1 MYENID
7 SRHIQLPKMDL
18 VAEGLTVDDPYVYVC
33 IKQYMNKDTKKAFPS
48 IATIARD
55 SGMNKNVVM
64 RSLERLEG
72 AGYVEI
78 IRSVGKPNHYKF
90 SDYKRFEVYSY
101 DFLHQENLTH
111 KERAYLITMQQFMYK
126 NPYTGLGCVSMSTK
140 EICKRTGLSYP
151 TIKKYEKSLS
161 EKGIFSALP
170 SKKRDSETGLMLDVR
185 TYDFKE
191 FSNLVAMK
199 FLETDTKL
207 AQHDN
212 ELSLVQDQL
221 KDMAKQIQMLKDE
234 NDRLKKQL
242 QDNLEIVL

>member
-18 VAEGLTVDDPYVYVC
+18 VSEGLTVNDPYVYVC
-33 IKQYMNKDTKKAFPS
+33 IKQYMNNETKMAFPS
-48 IATIARD
+48 IVTLMKD
-55 SGMNKNVVM
+55 SGLTKKTL
-64 RSLERLEG
+64 LESIDRLEN
-72 AGYVEI
+72 AGYITV
-78 IRSVGKPNHYKF
+78 IRSVGKSNKYQF
-90 SDYKRFEVYSY
+90 SEYKRFEVYSY
-101 DFLHQENLTH
+101 DFLRQENLTH

-140 EICKRTGLSYP
+140 EVCDRTGLNYR
-151 TIKKYEKSLS
+151 TIKKYETSLS
-161 EKGIFSALP
+161 EKCIFSTLP